1 VASRVVTILTDDFDG
16 SEAEETIHFS
26 VEGAEYEIDLSKA
39 HAQEFRASIEPY
51 MHAGRKTGGRRVRR
65 SSSTVAGDGDQ
76 TKAIRDW
83 AKAQQMK
90 VSDRGRVSAEI
101 REAYSK
107 AH

>member
-1 VASRVVTILTDDFDG
+1 MASRVVTLITDDFTG
-16 SEAEETIHFS
+16 EEAEETIHFA

-39 HAQEFRASIEPY
+39 HAQGFRAAIEPY
-51 MHAGRKTGGRRVRR
+51 MHAGRKTGSRRTRR
-65 SSSTVAGDGDQ
+65 SGSAGASDGDQ

-83 AKAQQMK
+83 AKSQKMQ

-101 REAYSK
+101 REAYRK